1 MSEVCQVCGLPKD
14 LCVCEEIARE
24 KQRIRIYSTR
34 RRFGKLMTVIE
45 GIDDKDVDTKD
56 LTRKLKA
63 KLACGGTVKDGR
75 IEFQGDH
82 RERVKNFLIQTGFPE
97 ETIDVR

>member
-34 RRFGKLMTVIE
+34 RRFGKWMTVIE
-45 GIDDKDVDTKD
+45 GIDERDVDTKD
-56 LTRKLKA
+56 LTKKLKA

-82 RERVKNFLIQTGFPE
+82 RERVKVFLVEKGFPE
-97 ETIDVR
+97 DTIDVM

>member
-82 RERVKNFLIQTGFPE
+82 RERVKSFLIQTGFPE

>member
-1 MSEVCQVCGLPKD
+1 MSEVCPVCGLPKD

-34 RRFGKLMTVIE
+34 RRFGKWMTVIE
-45 GIDDKDVDTKD
+45 GIDEKDVDTKD
-56 LTRKLKA
+56 LTKKLKA
-63 KLACGGTVKDGR
+63 KLACGGTVKEGR

-82 RERVKNFLIQTGFPE
+82 REKVKEFLIERGFPE
-97 ETIDVR
+97 ETIDVM

>member
-34 RRFGKLMTVIE
+34 RRFGKMMTVIE
-45 GIDDKDVDTKD
+45 GIDDRDVDTKD
-56 LTRKLKA
+56 LTKKLKA
-63 KLACGGTVKDGR
+63 KLACGGTVKEGR

-82 RERVKNFLIQTGFPE
+82 RERVKQLLVARGFPE
-97 ETIDVR
+97 DTIDVS

>member
-24 KQRIRIYSTR
+24 KQRIRIYSTK
-34 RRFGKLMTVIE
+34 RRFGKTMTVIE
-45 GIDDKDVDTKD
+45 GIDEKDVDTKE
-56 LTRKLKA
+56 LTKKLKG

-82 RERVKNFLIQTGFPE
+82 RERVKEFLVQTGFPE
-97 ETIDVR
+97 ESIDIR

>member
-34 RRFGKLMTVIE
+34 RRFGKWMTVIE
-45 GIDDKDVDTKD
+45 GIDDKDVDTRD
-56 LTRKLKA
+56 LTKKLKA

-75 IEFQGDH
+75 MEFQGDH
-82 RERVKNFLIQTGFPE
+82 RERVKVFLIKTGFPE
-97 ETIDVR
+97 DTIDVM